1 MSTKCLAC
9 VYNSDGTRNYRYA
22 EDGTDLTTEPIVN
35 PNPLDIVIPSGR
47 TVGDIVT
54 NWNNFYSFVREIKGF
69 NTTNPQLNSSEGR
82 KNLTTQLINE
92 YNSNERWH
100 TQYKYLKNLPLTQDD
115 ISAVQV
121 FTKITDPNVKVDG
134 FLGTQTIQMYYPR
147 AAIKTITDRA
157 EILWIEKHPDGEP
170 FPQSEIKKLS
180 PQQQLLFVTPKD
192 SDFVPYIWGNKR
204 YVMTY
209 KQYVSTWSTR
219 FDKSFYNLLVP
230 YDPAIHKSLIPR
242 YTPEKWNALGED
254 VVINQPASLK
264 NIVTQQVQVQKA
276 TLQSQANLIKSL
288 K

>member
-1 MSTKCLAC
+1 MPTKYIAL
-9 VYNSDGTRNYRYA
+9 VYNPDGTRNYRYA
-22 EDGTDLTTEPIVN
+22 EDGTDLTAEPIVN
-35 PNPLDIVIPSGR
+35 PNPLDIIVPPGR
-47 TVGDIVT
+47 TKGDIVT

-92 YNSNERWH
+92 YNSSERWH

-115 ISAVQV
+115 ISAIQV
-121 FTKITDPNVKVDG
+121 FTKITDSNVKVDG

-180 PQQQLLFVTPKD
+180 PQQQLLFAVPKD

-230 YDPAIHKSLIPR
+230 YDPTIHKPLIPR
-242 YTPEKWNALGED
+242 FTPEKWNALGED
-254 VVINQPASLK
+254 VIIDQPASLK
-264 NIVTQQVQVQKA
+264 NIVTQQVQNQKA

-288 K
+288 R